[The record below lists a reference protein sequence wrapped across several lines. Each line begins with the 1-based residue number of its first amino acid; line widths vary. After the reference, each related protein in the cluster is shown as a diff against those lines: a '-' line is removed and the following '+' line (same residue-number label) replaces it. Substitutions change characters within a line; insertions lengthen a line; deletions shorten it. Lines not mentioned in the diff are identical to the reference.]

1 MFLGDL
7 VKYQGAIY
15 MVTSTYNDGTVDLD
29 YDTNVKRSEVEMV

>member
-15 MVTSTYNDGTVDLD
+15 TVTSTYNDGTVGLD
-29 YDTNVKRSEVEMV
+29 WNVNVKRNEVVPV

>member
-15 MVTSTYNDGTVDLD
+15 TVTSTYKDGTVDLV
-29 YDTNVKRSEVEMV
+29 YSFNVKRNEVKLV

>member
-15 MVTSTYNDGTVDLD
+15 TVTSTYNDGTVDLD